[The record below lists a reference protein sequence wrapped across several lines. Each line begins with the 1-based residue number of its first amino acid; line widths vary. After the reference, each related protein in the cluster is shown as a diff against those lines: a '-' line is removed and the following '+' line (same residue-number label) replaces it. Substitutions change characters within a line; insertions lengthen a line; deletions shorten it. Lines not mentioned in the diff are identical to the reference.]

1 MEITQTYSLNTVIN
15 ACSVPYD
22 VCTKRGVKSIQA
34 IIMTLKNLKI
44 SLTKGGEKP
53 QGHIPT
59 KSTLIAI
66 EAAVILVTLYLSTAC
81 KKGNKMSIFQ
91 C

>member
-1 MEITQTYSLNTVIN
+1 MYSLNMIIYV
-15 ACSVPYD
+15 CSVPYD
-22 VCTKRGVKSIQA
+22 VCTKRGVKSILA

-53 QGHIPT
+53 RGLQHIST
-59 KSTLIAI
+59 NSTLIAI
-66 EAAVILVTLYLSTAC
+66 EAAVILVTLYLSIAC
-81 KKGNKMSIFQ
+81 KEGNTMSVFQ